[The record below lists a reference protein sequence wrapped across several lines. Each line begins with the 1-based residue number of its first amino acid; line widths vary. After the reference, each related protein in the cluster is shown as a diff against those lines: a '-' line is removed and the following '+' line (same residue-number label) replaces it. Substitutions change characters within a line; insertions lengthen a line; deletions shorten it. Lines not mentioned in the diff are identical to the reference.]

1 MRYKEFK
8 EKVEAWGRRYD
19 YKPVIEADFHR
30 VYITLEE
37 DDYSGDVCT
46 IHNSERFVIDLN
58 FESYRDFSENEKND
72 LFKIVTEFAATK
84 PEDRKD
90 EKRFIIP
97 LPGLVTTDGKQQ
109 YLTKKGGYLFACRK
123 MTDKTLRQTWTEDEL
138 IFIPEEYRQ
147 FAEEFDEE
155 NLIRKRNIRELSK

>member
-72 LFKIVTEFAATK
+72 LFKIVTEFSATK
-84 PEDRKD
+84 PEDRED
-90 EKRFIIP
+90 EKLFYVKHKFLSLKYDLNYLNRYDDRSHSLDNKFSS
-97 LPGLVTTDGKQQ
+97 GLYKTKFTLDEIEGIKKEFNTT
-109 YLTKKGGYLFACRK
+109 L
-123 MTDKTLRQTWTEDEL
+123 EDFEL
-138 IFIPEEYRQ
+138 IEVGEV
-147 FAEEFDEE
+147 
-155 NLIRKRNIRELSK
+155 KKS